1 MQPVWEMPLSP
12 TGILVELT
20 NGKQVRIRPVRTADV
35 ELLQAAFLR
44 LSPQSRY
51 YRFFQ
56 MRDTLDDN
64 LATSLTNIDHERHF
78 AWGVFDPDESSDV
91 DDDSGLGIAVA
102 RLIRDD
108 DPATAEAAVVVVDS
122 YHGQG
127 LGRFLLEL
135 LATTAADIGVST
147 LRFEILRENR
157 PMIKMMATAGATSH
171 PNPGDPTVVNYHL
184 AVPQADATDPPL
196 GALYELLRHVD
207 QISMPDS

>member
-1 MQPVWEMPLSP
+1 VQPVWKLPLSAS
-12 TGILVELT
+12 GILVELAD
-20 NGKQVRIRPVRTADV
+20 GRQVRIRPVRTADV
-35 ELLQAAFLR
+35 ELIQAAFLR

-56 MRDTLDDN
+56 MRDRLDDH
-64 LATSLTNIDHERHF
+64 LAISLTDIDHESHF
-78 AWGVFDPDESSDV
+78 AWGVFDPNEGSDV

-108 DPATAEAAVVVVDS
+108 DSESAEAAVVVIDS

-127 LGRFLLEL
+127 IGRFLLEL
-135 LATTAADIGVST
+135 LVTTAADIGVTT

-157 PMIKMMATAGATSH
+157 PMIKMMAAAGAAAH
-171 PNPGDPTVVNYHL
+171 ANPHDRSVVDYHL
-184 AVPQADATDPPL
+184 MVPQADAADPPL

-207 QISMPDS
+207 QIADSTS